1 MSTLTNSLFISFEGI
16 DGCGKSTQVKH
27 LIDKISQKGLK
38 ALLVREPGGS
48 NIAED
53 IRAILLDKKN
63 NKMSNKTEALLMTAS
78 RAQLTKEII
87 LPKLK
92 EGYILIADRYQ
103 DSTIAYQGGGRDL
116 DISFLKTL
124 NKFATSGLVPDIT
137 FYIDI
142 STEEGI
148 KRTNSDIFDR
158 IESIG
163 EPFQRKVR
171 NEYLILAKN
180 NPDRI
185 FTIDGHK
192 SIDDIHKII
201 WGITRKRI
209 I

>member
-1 MSTLTNSLFISFEGI
+1 MYTLTNSLFISFEGI

-38 ALLVREPGGS
+38 TLLVREPGGS

>member
-38 ALLVREPGGS
+38 TLLVREPGGS

-148 KRTNSDIFDR
+148 KRTNSDVFDR

>member
-1 MSTLTNSLFISFEGI
+1 MSILTNSLFISFEGI

-38 ALLVREPGGS
+38 TLLVREPGGS

>member
-38 ALLVREPGGS
+38 TLLVREPGGS

-148 KRTNSDIFDR
+148 KRTKSDVFDR

>member
-38 ALLVREPGGS
+38 TLLVREPGGS